1 MRTFA
6 EKNGCE
12 ESWET
17 YIVKPGGI
25 LKKDVLTSVNLVL
38 RPVMDCVGAI
48 SELFSLSFLGNLL
61 LCCLGA

>member
-25 LKKDVLTSVNLVL
+25 LRKDALTSLNVVL

-48 SELFSLSFLGNLL
+48 SEFAYFS
-61 LCCLGA
+61 